1 MTLIRKLALALFL
14 ALLSASYSNSQNL
27 DPVTG
32 LTVNTTGNVL
42 NLGGGLPWTNTVT
55 GQAGGV
61 SGGDVPAYNPGTG
74 NIIFGY
80 TQATVSQSIA
90 INNALAAAGTGI
102 QLSGYKYAWQIN
114 NDLLNGGGNRGTL
127 TANVSLTGATGNVLE
142 SFNYDYNQNYPG
154 FTLFSGTQFFNNR
167 YTTAQASNLTV
178 SFTGKDQ
185 NFWAGYYGPRVHVDN
200 LSLLYSVDPCKTN
213 PAYSSTCVGFNNV
226 VNTNN
231 LLDSTKGGSYLNQAF
246 AINTALQ
253 NAGVGA
259 TVHGFNYGFNWR
271 VGQGFFGCT
280 AWNQDG
286 SCSWTM
292 NIPAYANAT
301 VSLTNNSNQSLY
313 SKNYSFTSEGT
324 SGSVSDKYLLSSS
337 INQSLLGMGRIT
349 GSASGTGSSIEG
361 AWAKIIYTA
370 DPCVVNPLHSPDCK
384 GYALAIAKQLAPPTS
399 STTTTD
405 GTQAT
410 NTEPVTGMSVSD
422 PTQPPP
428 PGSTPPPPGS
438 EPPPGSQPP
447 PPGSPP
453 PPGATQT
460 ASSNPSSTPANQPPP
475 QGGSQPKAGEIKTA
489 GDSNSKAG
497 PSLSSVMS
505 MISSNQ
511 ARIGNE
517 AKSVVQAAES
527 AATQSATSAQQQA
540 ETVAGEAVMQSQT
553 DNTTSSG
560 NNASSKPTNSQTQNS
575 SIALIAATQTTVGK
589 IEVLKSGTTTQEV
602 TSASQSSMGQ
612 VELLKGPATSAT
624 TIDAVSISS
633 VTTVTSSYVPQSLDN
648 TITTQPNYST
658 SDTSR
663 YELFSLRGPANTVE
677 AEIPQ
682 LEGIKMGGR
691 SPLND
696 AMEQRTM
703 LPNTTAQEQKTDAV
717 NKNVQPNELAGKV
730 DIASMATQPIGYQVY
745 SMMMPDASFYA
756 PKEIYRN
763 QVNVDNT
770 RALRQLSSDKLHQ
783 DLVNLQYK

>member
-32 LTVNTTGNVL
+32 TQLYSTGNVL
-42 NLGGGLPWTNTVT
+42 NLGGGLPWTNTVA

-61 SGGDVPAYNPGTG
+61 SGGDVPAYNAGTG

-80 TQATVSQSIA
+80 NQATVSQSIA
-90 INNALAAAGTGI
+90 INTALANAGLGI

-185 NFWAGYYGPRVHVDN
+185 NWWAGYYGPRVHVDDV
-200 LSLLYSVDPCKTN
+200 SLLYTIDPCKLN

-231 LLDSTKGGSYLNQAF
+231 LLDSTQGGSYLNQAF

-259 TVHGFNYGFNWR
+259 MVHGFNYGFNWR

-292 NIPAYANAT
+292 NTPAYANAT
-301 VSLTNNSNQSLY
+301 VSLTNSSNQTIH
-313 SKNYSFTSEGT
+313 SKSYSFAGEGT
-324 SGSVSDKYLLSSS
+324 SGSVSDKYLLPSSM
-337 INQSLLGMGRIT
+337 NQSLLGTGRIT
-349 GSASGTGSSIEG
+349 GSSSGTGSSIEG
-361 AWAKIIYTA
+361 AWATMIYTA
-370 DPCVVNPLHSPDCK
+370 DPCIANPLHSPDCK
-384 GYALAIAKQLAPPTS
+384 GYAIAIAKQLAPS
-399 STTTTD
+399 STPTTD
-405 GTQAT
+405 GTQTTTMDPA
-410 NTEPVTGMSVSD
+410 TGMSVND

-428 PGSTPPPPGS
+428 PPGGTPPPGSPPPGS
-438 EPPPGSQPP
+438 EPPPGGQPP
-447 PPGSPP
+447 PPGT
-453 PPGATQT
+453 TQT

-475 QGGSQPKAGEIKTA
+475 QGGSSQPRAGEVKTA

-505 MISSNQ
+505 MISTNQ

-517 AKSVVQAAES
+517 AKTVVQAAES
-527 AATQSATSAQQQA
+527 AAAKDAQQAQQQA
-540 ETVAGEAVMQSQT
+540 ETVAG
-553 DNTTSSG
+553 
-560 NNASSKPTNSQTQNS
+560 
-575 SIALIAATQTTVGK
+575 ALTAQ
-589 IEVLKSGTTTQEV
+589 
-602 TSASQSSMGQ
+602 
-612 VELLKGPATSAT
+612 
-624 TIDAVSISS
+624 SISS
-633 VTTVTSSYVPQSLDN
+633 SITQSNTGTGLSATVNIQSQAPAVNVAGVSQTSVVNIGGLRPATQSVFADPGVSVSSSMTQGQFDVYSLQAPPGLNNRQTDVEVPQN
-648 TITTQPNYST
+648 
-658 SDTSR
+658 
-663 YELFSLRGPANTVE
+663 
-677 AEIPQ
+677 
-682 LEGIKMGGR
+682 EGIKVGGR
-691 SPLND
+691 SALND
-696 AMEQRTM
+696 AMEQRPV
-703 LPNTTAQEQKTDAV
+703 LPIAAAQEQKTDAV
-717 NKNVQPNELAGKV
+717 NKNVQPNELAGRV
-730 DIASMATQPIGYQVY
+730 DIAAIATQPVGFQTY
-745 SMMMPDASFYA
+745 SFVLTDAQFYA
-756 PKEIYRN
+756 PREIYRN
-763 QVNVDNT
+763 QRTVDNV
-770 RALRQLSSDKLHQ
+770 RAQRLMQGASDRLHQ
-783 DLVNLQYK
+783 TMVDQQYK